1 MGENNGAHRNGLFTF
16 CTYWLSRKR
25 ALCVSFRCVLGG
37 FSRLF
42 SILDYNFCTLDTA
55 SNSNRAV
62 SILEFRISP
71 QTFGEILDLQISLT
85 CHKEWTYKHRL
96 LLLEHSMK
104 FCQNCGTSQRI
115 AGSSY
120 ICGNVEKKFRNIRI
134 LALEIIRE
142 IHRVHNQLFL
152 I

>member
-1 MGENNGAHRNGLFTF
+1 MGENNGAHRNPF

-62 SILEFRISP
+62 SNFVLVR
-71 QTFGEILDLQISLT
+71 
-85 CHKEWTYKHRL
+85 KH
-96 LLLEHSMK
+96 SVK
-104 FCQNCGTSQRI
+104 FW
-115 AGSSY
+115 
-120 ICGNVEKKFRNIRI
+120 ICKFR
-134 LALEIIRE
+134 
-142 IHRVHNQLFL
+142 
-152 I
+152 